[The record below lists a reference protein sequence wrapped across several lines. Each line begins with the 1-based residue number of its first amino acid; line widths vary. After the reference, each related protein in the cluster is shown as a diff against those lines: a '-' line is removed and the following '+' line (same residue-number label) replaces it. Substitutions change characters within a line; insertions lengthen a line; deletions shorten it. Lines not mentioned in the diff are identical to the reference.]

1 MIYMFYTV
9 KKETLLTM
17 KVKICGINDAV
28 FAAEAVRLGV
38 DYLGFI
44 FEPSSPRFVTPEKAV
59 EIVSSL
65 DASLRRRVRLVG
77 VFVRETPAEIIATMR
92 RVGLDVVQ
100 LHRRATGEDVA
111 ALKAAGYEVWTLA
124 GGAEG
129 DGVLFDSSHGDGDTA
144 FRTGG
149 FKSILAGRIGVEN
162 VANALALKP
171 DIIDVNSSIETQP
184 GVKSTIL
191 LAAFLAEFVKHLK
204 SDA

>member
-1 MIYMFYTV
+1 MFYMV
-9 KKETLLTM
+9 KKETLISM
-17 KVKICGINDAV
+17 KIKICGTNDAV

-44 FEPSSPRFVTPEKAV
+44 FEPSSPRYVTVEKAA

-77 VFVRETPAEIIATMR
+77 VFVRETPAEIAEAMR
-92 RVGLDVVQ
+92 RTGLDVVQ
-100 LHRRATGEDVA
+100 LHRRATEEDVA

-144 FRTGG
+144 FRKGN
-149 FKSILAGRIGVEN
+149 FKSIIAGRIGVEN
-162 VANALALKP
+162 VADALALKP
-171 DIIDVNSSIETQP
+171 DIIDVNSSLETAP

-191 LAAFLAEFVKHLK
+191 LAGFLAKIH
-204 SDA
+204 

>member
-28 FAAEAVRLGV
+28 FAAEASRLGV

-44 FEPSSPRFVTPEKAV
+44 FEPSSPRCVTLEKAV

-204 SDA
+204 PDA

>member
-28 FAAEAVRLGV
+28 FAAEASRLGV

-44 FEPSSPRFVTPEKAV
+44 FEPSSPRFVTLEKAE

>member
-1 MIYMFYTV
+1 
-9 KKETLLTM
+9 M
-17 KVKICGINDAV
+17 KIKVCGINDAV
-28 FAAEAVRLGV
+28 FAAEASRLGV

-44 FEPSSPRFVTPEKAV
+44 FEPSSPRYVTVEKAS

-149 FKSILAGRIGVEN
+149 FKSRLAGRIGVEN

-171 DIIDVNSSIETQP
+171 DIIDVNSSIETEP

-191 LAAFLAEFVKHLK
+191 LSAFLSEVR
-204 SDA
+204 

>member
-28 FAAEAVRLGV
+28 FAAEASRLGV

-44 FEPSSPRFVTPEKAV
+44 FEPSSPRCVTLEKAV

>member
-44 FEPSSPRFVTPEKAV
+44 FEPSSPRYVTVEKV
-59 EIVSSL
+59 TEIVSSL
-65 DASLRRRVRLVG
+65 DASLKRRVRLVG
-77 VFVRETPAEIIATMR
+77 VFVRETPAQIIETMR
-92 RVGLDVVQ
+92 RAGLDVVQ
-100 LHRRATGEDVA
+100 LHRRASSEDVA

-129 DGVLFDSSHGDGDTA
+129 DGVLFYSSHGDGDTA
-144 FRTGG
+144 FRNGNY
-149 FKSILAGRIGVEN
+149 KSIIAGRIGVEN
-162 VANALALKP
+162 VADALALKP
-171 DIIDVNSSIETQP
+171 DIIDVNSTLETAP

-191 LAAFLAEFVKHLK
+191 LSAFLSEVR
-204 SDA
+204 

>member
-1 MIYMFYTV
+1 
-9 KKETLLTM
+9 M
-17 KVKICGINDAV
+17 KIKVCGTNDAV

-44 FEPSSPRFVTPEKAV
+44 FEPSSPRYVTVEKAS

-77 VFVRETPAEIIATMR
+77 VFVRETPDEITETMR
-92 RVGLDVVQ
+92 RTGLDVVQ
-100 LHRRATGEDVA
+100 LHRRATKEDVA

-184 GVKSTIL
+184 GVKSTIQ

>member
-1 MIYMFYTV
+1 
-9 KKETLLTM
+9 M
-17 KVKICGINDAV
+17 KIKVCGINDAV
-28 FAAEAVRLGV
+28 FAAEASRLGV

-44 FEPSSPRFVTPEKAV
+44 FEPSSPRCVTLEKAE

>member
-1 MIYMFYTV
+1 
-9 KKETLLTM
+9 M
-17 KVKICGINDAV
+17 KIKVCGINDAV
-28 FAAEAVRLGV
+28 FAAEAARLGV

-44 FEPSSPRFVTPEKAV
+44 FEPSSPRYVTVEKAA
-59 EIVSSL
+59 EIV
-65 DASLRRRVRLVG
+65 ASLRRRVRLVG
-77 VFVRETPAEIIATMR
+77 VFVRETPAEITETMR

-171 DIIDVNSSIETQP
+171 DIIDVNSSIETAP

-191 LAAFLAEFVKHLK
+191 LAGFLAKLH
-204 SDA
+204 